1 MAPVR
6 VRHAKGVETIEISL
20 DDDAV
25 TVASLQQRIYALS
38 GIPPSRQQRA
48 LVFLPDIIPSS
59 STQSRPATLPP
70 CSPLYLIFLYQALA

>member
-38 GIPPSRQQRA
+38 GIPPSRQQCA
-48 LVFLPDIIPSS
+48 SVFQLP
-59 STQSRPATLPP
+59 
-70 CSPLYLIFLYQALA
+70 

>member
-1 MAPVR
+1 MTPVR
-6 VRHAKGVETIEISL
+6 VRHAKGVGTIEISL

-48 LVFLPDIIPSS
+48 YLF
-59 STQSRPATLPP
+59 RP
-70 CSPLYLIFLYQALA
+70 